1 MIRRAEGLLMDVQAL
16 EVDASCVKA
25 LYWRARANEKLE
37 LHDNALVDLK
47 VCGPSGAEGVA
58 YMGKQ

>member
-1 MIRRAEGLLMDVQAL
+1 MMDVQAL

-47 VCGPSGAEGVA
+47 VCGKRPGGSVRRVLEGAA
-58 YMGKQ
+58 YLGKQ